1 MGCGGQG
8 QIPLGIR
15 SASVKPPSLSAH
27 FKKEETNRPTAA
39 AAAAAASERVRVR
52 EAAKAAG
59 PARRGRKEGRS
70 EKIGGRQGILKR
82 VDSESGRGNSHA
94 TLLKFP
100 CGALGQNRES
110 FKMAEK
116 RARR

>member
-59 PARRGRKEGRS
+59 PARRGRKEGVRRS
-70 EKIGGRQGILKR
+70 GGRQGILER

-94 TLLKFP
+94 TMLKFP